1 MLSYN
6 TGIQA
11 SPPITP
17 AMQQAALDG
26 LRQQKVAYPGPGQ
39 DVYNA
44 QSQKAAVDMERW
56 AAAQNNQH
64 MQNAQQG
71 QSDMALRGLQQMA
84 QAQQN
89 ANNLATQRQAM
100 QLDFAGQMMGGVNG
114 LLSGLFQ

>member
-26 LRQQKVAYPGPGQ
+26 LRQQKVSYPGPGQ
-39 DVYNA
+39 DVYSARA
-44 QSQKAAVDMERW
+44 QQSAVDMERW

-64 MQNAQQG
+64 MLNAQQG
-71 QSDMALRGLQQMA
+71 QSDMALRGLQQMS

-89 ANNLATQRQAM
+89 ANSLATQRQAM
-100 QLDFAGQMMGGVNG
+100 QLGYAGNVMGGVNG
-114 LLSGLFQ
+114 LLSGLFL